1 MKLRLAHLSRLP
13 EVRYYDFQYCC
24 FKGLWYNKAD
34 GLSVCDLGGDVN
46 QDGIVDSG
54 DMNPIEN
61 ASVALTMGYIA
72 EDVNGDG
79 LIDW

>member
-1 MKLRLAHLSRLP
+1 VRLMGTEYAI
-13 EVRYYDFQYCC
+13 
-24 FKGLWYNKAD
+24 W
-34 GLSVCDLGGDVN
+34 GGDVN

-61 ASVALTMGYIA
+61 ASISLTAGYVA

-79 LIDW
+79 LVDSGDMNIVENNSIVLVSVITP

>member
-1 MKLRLAHLSRLP
+1 MKPVGSIY
-13 EVRYYDFQYCC
+13 VI
-24 FKGLWYNKAD
+24 W
-34 GLSVCDLGGDVN
+34 GGDVN

-61 ASVALTMGYIA
+61 ASVSLTMGYVA

-79 LIDW
+79 IVDSSDMNVVENNSIALVSVITP